1 MKRKYLSV
9 LVPALYPMIMAAMVL
24 LVRYDNR
31 KQTAIIS
38 AAEVKA
44 ITVSHA
50 ADFAQRDEKPVVLK
64 ATKED

>member
-9 LVPALYPMIMAAMVL
+9 LVPALYPMVMAAMVL
-24 LVRYDNR
+24 LVRHDSR
-31 KQTAIIS
+31 KQTAIVS

-50 ADFAQRDEKPVVLK
+50 VDYAEGDEKQDILK
-64 ATKED
+64 ALGQ